1 MWVMP
6 TEPDPITLAQIVHR
20 AVEICDPDGGDGDL
34 SALLERFEDADE
46 PITAVVEIDQR
57 MAEATAAIEPDGTAP
72 SLAMA
77 AAVVV
82 YLAHRRDELDAPR
95 ETVLSLAARAEF
107 DGAPPPHVAHWLDDE
122 GVAV

>member
-1 MWVMP
+1 MP
-6 TEPDPITLAQIVHR
+6 TEPQPITLAQIVHR
-20 AVEICDPDGGDGDL
+20 AVEVCDPEGADADL

-46 PITAVVEIDQR
+46 PVTAVGNLDQR
-57 MAEATAAIEPDGTAP
+57 LAEATGAIEPDGTVP

-77 AAVVV
+77 TAVVL
-82 YLAHRRDELDAPR
+82 YLAHRRDELDAAR

-107 DGAPPPHVAHWLDDE
+107 DGDPPPHVAQWLADE